1 MDTVFG
7 MGSDVGVFLSTYAAI
22 GSGDLTKLSIGGQT
36 PRVTGLLGL
45 LEHHRASADPTT
57 TAKAICPQ
65 LVGIFTFSVV
75 SKPRLYI
82 LMANIYQWQC

>member
-7 MGSDVGVFLSTYAAI
+7 KGSDVGVFLSTYAAI

-45 LEHHRASADPTT
+45 LGTPQGLSGSHNNCEGDMSPTR
-57 TAKAICPQ
+57 
-65 LVGIFTFSVV
+65 GD
-75 SKPRLYI
+75 LY
-82 LMANIYQWQC
+82 L